1 MVNAAVP
8 SYLGTDFST
17 ASPGQ
22 RFGVY
27 LPVWDSEFRVTPS
40 GKNDALKF
48 ACRINPND
56 SQIMHALRLRQQ
68 YLHAAAV
75 GDTDGL
81 LVDARAVAPFT
92 TGLGN
97 EHPLENGFAFLDPYG
112 LPYLPGSGVKGVLRQ
127 AATELASGEWG
138 ATHGWDA
145 DLIGLLFGFG
155 DTDDTAQRGAL
166 VFWDVIPQIA
176 GNLRVEI
183 MTPHQAHYYQ
193 GDESPHDCG
202 KITPI
207 KFLTVP
213 PGSEFTFHVQIRH
226 SMLQHSPDLLE
237 NDKWKSL
244 VMAAFE
250 HAFIWLGFGAKTAVG
265 YGAMKEDP
273 QKRAAR
279 EEFLKKKQEAER
291 EARERAERERQIAS
305 MGPVERAIAECLDA
319 RVDKNQPEINALIAA
334 LKAGKWADEI
344 AVGVAKTLKERL
356 IAEDKWR
363 EFSNKKKPEKDT
375 VYQNTLFIKTLLNE

>member
-112 LPYLPGSGVKGVLRQ
+112 LPYLPGSGVKGVLRR
-127 AATELASGEWG
+127 AAGELASGDWG
-138 ATHGWDA
+138 ESSGWNDATITA
-145 DLIGLLFGFG
+145 LFGLESG
-155 DTDDTAQRGAL
+155 DNESEHLRGAL
-166 VFWDVIPQIA
+166 RFWDVIPQIK
-176 GNLRVEI
+176 GDCLSVEI
-183 MTPHQAHYYQ
+183 MTPHQKHYYQ
-193 GDESPHDCG
+193 GE
-202 KITPI
+202 
-207 KFLTVP
+207 
-213 PGSEFTFHVQIRH
+213 
-226 SMLQHSPDLLE
+226 
-237 NDKWKSL
+237 
-244 VMAAFE
+244 
-250 HAFIWLGFGAKTAVG
+250 
-265 YGAMKEDP
+265 
-273 QKRAAR
+273 
-279 EEFLKKKQEAER
+279 
-291 EARERAERERQIAS
+291 
-305 MGPVERAIAECLDA
+305 
-319 RVDKNQPEINALIAA
+319 
-334 LKAGKWADEI
+334 
-344 AVGVAKTLKERL
+344 
-356 IAEDKWR
+356 
-363 EFSNKKKPEKDT
+363 
-375 VYQNTLFIKTLLNE
+375 